1 MTGRTRTAAA
11 SDLHDR
17 VIAEATDNL
26 IGGGYDV
33 GLNPGSVKRFAFADT
48 LYPDLIVGEFT
59 EMQTGSLS
67 IEPSFVIEVE
77 TSDSVTAAEA
87 ERQWKPYA
95 NAAFERHIDFILIVP
110 VAEILKAE
118 DLCERFDV
126 AARVIGYTESAR
138 GVVVIDWEGAGL

>member
-33 GLNPGSVKRFAFADT
+33 GTNTGSSKRFVFADT
-48 LYPDLIVGEFT
+48 LYPDLIVGEFA
-59 EMQTGSLS
+59 EMQTGTLS
-67 IEPSFVIEVE
+67 IEPSFVFEVE

-87 ERQWKPYA
+87 ERQWKLYA
-95 NAAFERHIDFILIVP
+95 EAAFERHIDFILIVP

-138 GVVVIDWEGAGL
+138 RIVVIDWEGAGI